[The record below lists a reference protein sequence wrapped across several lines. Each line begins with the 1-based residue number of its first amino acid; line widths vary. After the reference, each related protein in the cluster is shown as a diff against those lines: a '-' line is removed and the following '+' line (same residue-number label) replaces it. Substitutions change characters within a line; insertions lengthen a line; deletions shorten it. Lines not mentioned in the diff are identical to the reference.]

1 MKAAIVTAV
10 FLVGFVAIIHHGS
23 ACRLKLNTVQQE
35 GRYTIILL
43 FYIDVWLCCQKD
55 VQCWVT
61 TLRLLP

>member
-43 FYIDVWLCCQKD
+43 FYSIDPIIA
-55 VQCWVT
+55 T
-61 TLRLLP
+61 N